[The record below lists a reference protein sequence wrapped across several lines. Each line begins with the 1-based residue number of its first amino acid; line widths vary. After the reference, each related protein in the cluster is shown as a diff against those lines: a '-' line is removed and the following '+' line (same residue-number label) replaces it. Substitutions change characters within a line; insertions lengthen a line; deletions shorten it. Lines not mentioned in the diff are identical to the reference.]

1 MNDAPSD
8 LHQDLEALRYL
19 DALNSGDLEAVAEI
33 WERASRDP
41 ELRQTLVELDG
52 ALFVE
57 AQGNASPPREPSR
70 RRWGRWAVW
79 AGVSGPLA
87 AACLVFLL
95 AWPWRGSN
103 EVIPSSVRN
112 QPVQPA
118 LSQQR
123 DGTAG
128 LAALL
133 VLRRTLND
141 TEMPAFA
148 WPVENTVSTS
158 SPLDLP
164 E

>member
-1 MNDAPSD
+1 MNDAPSQF
-8 LHQDLEALRYL
+8 HRDLEALRYL
-19 DALNSGDLEAVAEI
+19 DALNAGDLEAVAQS
-33 WERASRDP
+33 WERASRDQ

-52 ALFVE
+52 ALFIE
-57 AQGNASPPREPSR
+57 AQGNASPPRGPSR
-70 RRWGRWAVW
+70 RRWAVW

-87 AACLVFLL
+87 AACVIALL
-95 AWPWRGSN
+95 AWPWRDGKD
-103 EVIPSSVRN
+103 VTPSSGKN

-118 LSQQR
+118 LSQPP
-123 DGTAG
+123 DDTVG

-133 VLRRTLND
+133 VLRRTLNE